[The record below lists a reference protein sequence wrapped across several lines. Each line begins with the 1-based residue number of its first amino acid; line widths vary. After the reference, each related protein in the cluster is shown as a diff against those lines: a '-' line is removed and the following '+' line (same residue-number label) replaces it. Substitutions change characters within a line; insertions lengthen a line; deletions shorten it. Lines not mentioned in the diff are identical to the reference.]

1 MITYIGDTQHVDRL
15 VNTLCQAADGFKND
29 KNERDRLIAL
39 KAAQDLVGALQKPRD
54 AVIQLSY
61 SPTQILCVRIGVD
74 LDIFTTLTERNIPL
88 PLEEIAAVKNAD
100 LMLTERVLRVL
111 AGIGYLVEH
120 DIRMYAANTMTRQMS
135 TRESVATVK
144 FLFDVGMP
152 SLAKT
157 PEYFRQTSFQ
167 SPTGTNNGPF
177 QYGEKTEKSLWEWFS
192 QSPESGKD
200 FNTYMEGNRGDN
212 LNWVDWFPVQERLI
226 DGYQAHE
233 GDVLLVDVAGG
244 RGHELAAFEAKFPS
258 ALGRLILED
267 QPGVLPEKNF
277 GQKIESLPF
286 DLFKPQPI
294 QDARIYYMKFILHDW
309 TDAQCYEVLQ
319 HLRVAMKKG
328 YSKLIIEEFVLPD
341 KGAPL
346 AQTMLDWQMMVF
358 CSSMERTQDHW
369 EKLLTLAGFQVVQ
382 FWFPPRQG
390 QGIIEAEVA

>member
-1 MITYIGDTQHVDRL
+1 MITYVSDTQHIDCL
-15 VNTLCQAADGFKND
+15 IDTLRQAADGFKHD
-29 KNERDRLIAL
+29 KSEKDRVIAL

-61 SPTQILCVRIGVD
+61 SPTQILCVRIGID
-74 LDIFTTLTERNIPL
+74 LDVFTTLTDRNVPL
-88 PLEEIAAVKNAD
+88 AIEELAAVKNAD

-111 AGIGYLVEH
+111 AGIGYVVEH
-120 DIRMYAANTMTRQMS
+120 DIRIYAANTMTRQMS
-135 TRESVATVK
+135 TRESDATVK

-157 PEYFRQTSFQ
+157 PEYFRQASFQ
-167 SPTGTNNGPF
+167 SPAETNNGPF
-177 QYGEKTEKSLWEWFS
+177 QYGEKTEKSLWEWFA
-192 QSPESGKD
+192 QCPESGKD
-200 FNTYMEGNRGDN
+200 FDTYMEGNRGDN

-226 DGYQAHE
+226 DGYEASE

-244 RGHELAAFEAKFPS
+244 RGHELAAFQAKFPN

-267 QPGVLPEKNF
+267 QPGVLPGNDS
-277 GQKIESLPF
+277 GRKIESLSF

-309 TDAQCYEVLQ
+309 ADAQCHEILQ
-319 HLRVAMKKG
+319 HLRAAMKKG
-328 YSKLIIEEFVLPD
+328 YSKLIIEEFILPD

-358 CSSMERTQDHW
+358 CSSMERTRDHW
-369 EKLLTLAGFQVVQ
+369 EKLLTSAGFQMVK